1 MQNPKSPLKIQTTG
15 AKLRTDFLNALSRP
29 WLTFLIA
36 IALFVALQSNLGR
49 NKENSTDE
57 LTLPES
63 ISIAKQRH
71 PKSNLTEALK
81 MDHFLQQNGWVEEIA
96 H

>member
-1 MQNPKSPLKIQTTG
+1 MQHQNRPSKIQTTRDQ
-15 AKLRTDFLNALSRP
+15 LRTDVLNAFSRP

-49 NKENSTDE
+49 NNENSTDE

-63 ISIAKQRH
+63 ISIAKQKH

-81 MDHFLQQNGWVEEIA
+81 MDHYLQQNGWVEEIT

>member
-1 MQNPKSPLKIQTTG
+1 MQNPKSPSKIQTTG

-49 NKENSTDE
+49 NNENSTDE

-63 ISIAKQRH
+63 ISIAKQKH

>member
-1 MQNPKSPLKIQTTG
+1 MQNQNRPSKIQTTRDQ
-15 AKLRTDFLNALSRP
+15 LRTDVLNALSRP

-49 NKENSTDE
+49 DKENSSDE

-71 PKSNLTEALK
+71 LKSNLTEALK
-81 MDHFLQQNGWVEEIA
+81 MDHVLQQNGWVEEIA